1 VSQDRPS
8 INDILQ
14 TVKKFL
20 DDTAPKLEGEAKY
33 HAQVSS
39 YLLGICDRELA
50 LSAGFDAAEQAR
62 FSAFLGRDGS
72 VAELTKALCD
82 DIRAGR
88 LDDRWD
94 QTLELV
100 LANTIDKVKIVRPGV
115 LAPMHRDLGHRDPGH
130 RDPSERSQSA

>member
-8 INDILQ
+8 ISDILL

-20 DDTAPKLEGEAKY
+20 DDTAAKLDGEAKY

-39 YLLGICDRELA
+39 YLLGICERELGH
-50 LSAGFDAAEQAR
+50 SVEYDVAEQAR
-62 FSAFLGRDGS
+62 IAAFLGRDGS
-72 VAELTKALCD
+72 LATLTEALCH
-82 DIRAGR
+82 DIRSGR

-94 QTLELV
+94 ETLDLV

-115 LAPMHRDLGHRDPGH
+115 LDPMHQDAT
-130 RDPSERSQSA
+130 ERSQPA

>member
-1 VSQDRPS
+1 MSQDRPS
-8 INDILQ
+8 INDILL

-20 DDTAPKLEGEAKY
+20 DDIGPKLEGEAKY

-39 YLLGICDRELA
+39 YLLGISEREISLKT
-50 LSAGFDAAEQAR
+50 GFDAAEQAR
-62 FSAFLGRDGS
+62 ISAFLGRDS
-72 VAELTKALCD
+72 SLTELTQALCD

-94 QTLELV
+94 ETLDLV

-115 LAPMHRDLGHRDPGH
+115 LDPMHRDAT
-130 RDPSERSQSA
+130 ERSQSA